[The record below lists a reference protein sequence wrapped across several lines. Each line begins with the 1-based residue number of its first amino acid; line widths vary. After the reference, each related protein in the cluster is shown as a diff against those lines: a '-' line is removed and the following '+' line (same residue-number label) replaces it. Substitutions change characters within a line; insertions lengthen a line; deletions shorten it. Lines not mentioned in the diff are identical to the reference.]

1 MEMTIGVQYSAP
13 MSSVVSA
20 DLAESPPEHAVGDR
34 LFLSISRIFCRFSP
48 EILLF
53 LMLSFSLCGV
63 VFQPLLYCLSASM
76 VLTPRICVSAFRTDV
91 AAVNRVK
98 STQMAPWRAKPSP
111 GSPAGQPTQALLL
124 ASQPKLSLPGSG
136 LLLRFPPKSTS
147 EARLSLL
154 E

>member
-1 MEMTIGVQYSAP
+1 MGQGSALVFLHFQIPVATSYQAFSVHFQDLLQILSGV
-13 MSSVVSA
+13 
-20 DLAESPPEHAVGDR
+20 
-34 LFLSISRIFCRFSP
+34 
-48 EILLF
+48 LLF
-53 LMLSFSLCGV
+53 LVLSFSLCGA

-91 AAVNRVK
+91 AAVNQVK
-98 STQMAPWRAKPSP
+98 STQMASWRAKPSP

-136 LLLRFPPKSTS
+136 LLLRFPLKSTS
-147 EARLSLL
+147 EAKLSLL

>member
-1 MEMTIGVQYSAP
+1 MTIGVQYSAP

-20 DLAESPPEHAVGDR
+20 DLAESLPDHAVGDR

-48 EILLF
+48 EF
-53 LMLSFSLCGV
+53 CSFWCYLSASCGA

-98 STQMAPWRAKPSP
+98 STQMASWRAKPSP

-136 LLLRFPPKSTS
+136 LLLRFPPKSTP